1 MRKVIRL
8 FAVTVVIA
16 TSSAFAQLEQGSP
29 VGEDL
34 VVTYPAGF
42 FARYQPNTALE
53 MVNQV
58 PGFLL
63 DDGGDERG
71 FGGSV
76 GNVLI
81 NDRYPSAKQDS
92 PSQILQRIPA
102 AQVERIELIRGQ
114 VREIDLLGRPVVLNL
129 VLVEEAEAAIRWEAG
144 VRKNFELSPL
154 APNGGISIS
163 DRAGSWNYN
172 LGADGRKASFADPG
186 RRDIYDATGT
196 LVEQRFEDHEGWGF
210 NANTYLVASREVGD
224 TLVHVNSS
232 LGAEIRTEELLTD
245 NIPQMAGSLPS
256 SDRLVRK
263 RRNLRFEFG
272 ADAERSL
279 GKELTGKAI
288 LLYFQLDQEPEV
300 TQRRFDELGDETLF
314 RRAETE
320 AKTTETIGRL
330 EFGWSRFENH
340 VLQLNVEATR
350 NVIDSELV
358 QTVDDGMGLM
368 IVPVPGAN
376 TRVEETRGDILLNDT
391 WTRGRIKFEYG
402 IGYETSTITQTGDAE
417 EKRSFSFIKPRAS
430 LTYSANPKRQTQL
443 RLARE
448 VSQLDFSDFVSA
460 SVFEE
465 DDLALGNPSLKPES
479 TWIAQLSEEWR
490 FGELGVVKITAF
502 HHWIA
507 DVEDLLPFVPPVP
520 PPGDEQF
527 EVPGNIGD
535 GRRWG
540 VELET
545 TIPLDATGLAGSRL
559 DAKLR
564 WQDSTVTDP
573 VTGED
578 RVLSSEPGS
587 SQDIAFRNEN
597 EYAILLNFRQDLEAA
612 KIAWGLDYRQRA
624 ERPLFKVNE
633 LEVYDEG
640 TQFNA
645 FIETTRWWGIKMR
658 LTLNNITDVA
668 DYRDRIIYEAERSLS
683 PVAFREIRR
692 LTNGTR
698 LILGISG
705 AF

>member
-1 MRKVIRL
+1 
-8 FAVTVVIA
+8 
-16 TSSAFAQLEQGSP
+16 
-29 VGEDL
+29 
-34 VVTYPAGF
+34 
-42 FARYQPNTALE
+42 
-53 MVNQV
+53 MVKQV

-102 AQVERIELIRGQ
+102 SQVKRIELIRGQ
-114 VREIDLLGRPVVLNL
+114 VREIDLLGRPAVLNL
-129 VLVEEAEAAIRWEAG
+129 VLLEEPAAAIRWEAG
-144 VRKNFELSPL
+144 VRKNFTLSPL

-186 RRDIYDATGT
+186 RRDVYDPTGT

-210 NANTYLVASREVGD
+210 DANTYLVASREVGD

-232 LGAEIRTEELLTD
+232 FGTEIRTEELLTD
-245 NIPQMAGSLPS
+245 NTPLTAGSAPS
-256 SDRLVRK
+256 SERLVRK
-263 RRNLRFEFG
+263 RRNIRFEFG
-272 ADAERSL
+272 ADAERDL
-279 GKELTGKAI
+279 GGELTAKAI

-320 AKTTETIGRL
+320 AKATETIGRL
-330 EFGWSRFENH
+330 EFGWTRFENH
-340 VLQLNVEATR
+340 VLQFNVEATR

-358 QTVDDGMGLM
+358 QTVDDGMGPM

-376 TRVEETRGDILLNDT
+376 TRVEETRGDILINDT
-391 WTRGRIKFEYG
+391 WTRGRVKFEYG
-402 IGYETSTITQTGDAE
+402 IGYEASTITQTGDAQE
-417 EKRSFSFIKPRAS
+417 ERSFAFVKPRAS

-448 VSQLDFSDFVSA
+448 VAQLDFSDFVSA
-460 SVFEE
+460 TVFED
-465 DDLALGNPSLKPES
+465 DDLALGNPNLKPES

-490 FGELGVVKITAF
+490 FGDLGVFKITAF
-502 HHWIA
+502 HHWIS
-507 DVEDLLPFVPPVP
+507 DVADLLPLSP
-520 PPGDEQF
+520 EF

-545 TIPLDATGLAGSRL
+545 TIPLDATGLAGARL
-559 DAKLR
+559 DTKLR
-564 WQDSTVTDP
+564 WQDSTVADP

-578 RVLSSEPGS
+578 RVLSAEPGS
-587 SQDIAFRNEN
+587 SQDIVFRNEN
-597 EYAILLNFRQDLEAA
+597 EYAILVNLRQDLEAA
-612 KIAWGLDYRQRA
+612 KFAWGLDYRQRA

-633 LEVYDEG
+633 LEVFDEG

-645 FIETTRWWGIKMR
+645 FVETTRWWGIKMR
-658 LTLNNITDVA
+658 MTLNNITDVA
-668 DYRDRIIYEAERSLS
+668 DYRDRIVYEAERSLS
-683 PVAFREIRR
+683 PVASREFRR

-698 LILGISG
+698 LILGFSG